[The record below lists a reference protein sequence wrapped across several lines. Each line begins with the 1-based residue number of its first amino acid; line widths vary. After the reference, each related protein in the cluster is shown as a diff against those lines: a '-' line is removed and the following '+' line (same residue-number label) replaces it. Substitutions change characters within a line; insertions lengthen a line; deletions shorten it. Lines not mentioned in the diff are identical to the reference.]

1 MSAFAA
7 NELPVS
13 GTDATPRESWLTG
26 SNGSPASSARN
37 SRSLPGLAL
46 AITSRS
52 SGAGGLLRFMQPR
65 DALGGKVQELIEL
78 VAAERMTLGGSL
90 HLDEPAARIH
100 HDVHVGLGVGILG
113 VIEIEDRDS
122 PIDADGNGGDLSMQG
137 TRIEHALSQQ
147 HIHRVRQRD
156 ESAGDRR
163 SARAAVRLE
172 HVAVERE
179 IGRAH

>member
-37 SRSLPGLAL
+37 SRSFPGFAL

-65 DALGGKVQELIEL
+65 DALRGKVQELIEL
-78 VAAERMTLGGSL
+78 VAAERMTLGGPL
-90 HLDEPAARIH
+90 HLDERAARVH
-100 HDVHVGLGVGILG
+100 HDVHVGLGVRILRI
-113 VIEIEDRDS
+113 VEIEDGDS
-122 PIDADGNGGDLSMQG
+122 PIDAHGDGRDLS
-137 TRIEHALSQQ
+137 
-147 HIHRVRQRD
+147 
-156 ESAGDRR
+156 
-163 SARAAVRLE
+163 
-172 HVAVERE
+172 
-179 IGRAH
+179 